1 MFEPNAAGGKPV
13 AFSYQGTTIMLNERV
28 SAAKKIAT
36 ELHQAEDA
44 IDEVMIRI
52 ANLAATLPT
61 ARRETNMS
69 AIVGQE
75 AMSKVAHALAA
86 AGEVRQLLTDAHLA
100 LTVTQKEVGL
110 GTRMFGAGVKPPAA
124 LLDEGSNDQA
134 AAGVAALSLARAS

>member
-1 MFEPNAAGGKPV
+1 
-13 AFSYQGTTIMLNERV
+13 MLNQRL
-28 SAAKKIAT
+28 SGAKKIAS

-61 ARRETNMS
+61 VRRDTNMS

-86 AGEVRQLLTDAHLA
+86 AGEVRQLLTDAHVA
-100 LTVTQKEVGL
+100 LTVTQKQVGL
-110 GTRMFGAGVKPPAA
+110 GTRMFGAGVKPAEA
-124 LLDEGSNDQA
+124 SLEAGSNDLVHA
-134 AAGVAALSLARAS
+134 EVVEMPLAKAS